1 LGRIEGGLAAHDLKT
16 IPGGIEQMAKVEAR
30 EIANTARHPWVT
42 GKQKEAL
49 LNEYKHP
56 LRAPS
61 SDSPD
66 YEALNLVRGQAEG
79 VKASFQHPG
88 RDPFQTLLNATAV
101 LHGGAA
107 ASARAAEV
115 ARTGKL
121 GAALRPFEPAPRLLH
136 VGDTEVGLHPSRTPL
151 NRAAQK
157 LEREPK
163 ASLRRLNDFARRS
176 ITRGIWFYPWV
187 KGASV
192 FAGHTF
198 SEHPYKSAILGN
210 AGVQGRETQEA
221 ELGDLPSYEQGLMR
235 LAGSGDHPLVADFST
250 FSPFATPAD
259 VLEIA
264 AHRGELPGF
273 LNPVYGAAA
282 DAALRQNQFG
292 SPTTQPPNAIPST
305 LTSPTPEFQIL
316 SAYLPRHK
324 DQSNRM
330 FHTTPMSAFLR
341 SLIGPGTPRHV
352 TEAAHKAAGREK
364 SGRYGSHLAQK

>member
-1 LGRIEGGLAAHDLKT
+1 MGRIEGGLAAHDLKT

-88 RDPFQTLLNATAV
+88 RDPFQTLLNAAAV

-157 LEREPK
+157 LEREP
-163 ASLRRLNDFARRS
+163 RR
-176 ITRGIWFYPWV
+176 
-187 KGASV
+187 
-192 FAGHTF
+192 
-198 SEHPYKSAILGN
+198 
-210 AGVQGRETQEA
+210 
-221 ELGDLPSYEQGLMR
+221 
-235 LAGSGDHPLVADFST
+235 
-250 FSPFATPAD
+250 
-259 VLEIA
+259 
-264 AHRGELPGF
+264 HR
-273 LNPVYGAAA
+273 
-282 DAALRQNQFG
+282 
-292 SPTTQPPNAIPST
+292 
-305 LTSPTPEFQIL
+305 
-316 SAYLPRHK
+316 
-324 DQSNRM
+324 
-330 FHTTPMSAFLR
+330 
-341 SLIGPGTPRHV
+341 
-352 TEAAHKAAGREK
+352 
-364 SGRYGSHLAQK
+364 